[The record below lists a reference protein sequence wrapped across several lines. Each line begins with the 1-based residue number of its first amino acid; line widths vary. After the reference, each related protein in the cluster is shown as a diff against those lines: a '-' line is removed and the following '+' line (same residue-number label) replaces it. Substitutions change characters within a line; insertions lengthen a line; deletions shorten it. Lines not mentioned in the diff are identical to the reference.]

1 MNYRTQLELLRERFL
16 RVDSKDKFQ
25 NACVKGGLIV
35 KEYFS
40 VGGIIGSPEL
50 TKFFSDYLNA
60 ADDTDDSL
68 LADFRLRS
76 GFQFLANWASDDPN
90 ILELK
95 VFSRA
100 DGITLLNSKPGSH
113 EERSER
119 FAAFC
124 LELLDMLESQ
134 SIDIIALVNKLFA
147 ECKGSQQAKGKEMA
161 VKLTDEQWEAYK
173 KARTGRPITT
183 TREQHFTQRYKNA
196 NKPNATK
203 KAKATKKPK

>member
-16 RVDSKDKFQ
+16 RADTEAKFQ
-25 NACVKGGLIV
+25 SACVKGGLIV
-35 KEYFS
+35 KQYFND
-40 VGGIIGSPEL
+40 GGIIGNQEL
-50 TKFFSDYLNA
+50 TSCSDYLNA
-60 ADDTDDSL
+60 ADENRDEL
-68 LADFRLRS
+68 LAEFTLWS
-76 GFQFLANWASDDPN
+76 GFQLLAKWASDDPN

-147 ECKGSQQAKGKEMA
+147 ECKGSHADKGKEMA
-161 VKLTDEQWEAYK
+161 GKLKDDQWEVYK
-173 KARTGRPITT
+173 KASTHSITT
-183 TREQHFTQRYKNA
+183 TIEEYFTQRSRDAAKN
-196 NKPNATK
+196 KS
-203 KAKATKKPK
+203 KATKKPK

>member
-1 MNYRTQLELLRERFL
+1 MRADTEGLFK
-16 RVDSKDKFQ
+16 S
-25 NACVKGGLIV
+25 ACAEGGLIV
-35 KEYFS
+35 KN
-40 VGGIIGSPEL
+40 
-50 TKFFSDYLNA
+50 YLNQGGTIG
-60 ADDTDDSL
+60 DQERTSLYQKMLNESSNDPLVKDTVL
-68 LADFRLRS
+68 WS
-76 GFQFLANWASDDPN
+76 GFKTIATIESDQDVNAMEQINRTDTAVFYSTKPN
-90 ILELK
+90 STIEQ
-95 VFSRA
+95 A
-100 DGITLLNSKPGSH
+100 
-113 EERSER
+113 ER

-161 VKLTDEQWEAYK
+161 NKLTDEQWEAYK